1 MPAKVLLLMLLAF
14 SSGFA
19 SAQGSIYESKG
30 KDGPVFSDQP
40 SSGARPL
47 ELPPLNVIEQAP
59 LPPQDQMPDAAP
71 APYSQ
76 LTIVSPADGSTIHTN
91 TGAFDMQLQVD
102 PGLRIRR
109 GDTLRVKLDGNP
121 LAQGY
126 TALEIHITEADW
138 ASAAT
143 SDNVQN
149 SLQADIISNKDGS
162 VLIESAPIRFFAHR
176 AAVGEHAR

>member
-1 MPAKVLLLMLLAF
+1 MLAKVLLLMLLAF

-19 SAQGSIYESKG
+19 LAQGGIYESKG

-40 SSGARPL
+40 SSGAKPL
-47 ELPPLNVIEQAP
+47 DLPPLNVIEQP
-59 LPPQDQMPDAAP
+59 PPQFQIPDAAP

-91 TGAFDMQLQVD
+91 TGAFDIQLQVS
-102 PGLRIRR
+102 PGLRVSR
-109 GDTLRVKLDGNP
+109 GDNLRVKLDGNP

-126 TALEIHITEADW
+126 TDLAIHVTEADW

-143 SDNVQN
+143 SDNVQH
-149 SLQADIISNKDGS
+149 SLQAAIISNKDGS
-162 VLIESAPIRFFAHR
+162 VLIESAPVRFFAHR
-176 AAVGEHAR
+176 AAVGHER

>member
-1 MPAKVLLLMLLAF
+1 MPAKALLLMLLAF

-19 SAQGSIYESKG
+19 LAQGGVYESKG

-40 SSGARPL
+40 SSGAKPL
-47 ELPPLNVIEQAP
+47 DLPPLNVIEQ
-59 LPPQDQMPDAAP
+59 PQQQQFQMPDAAP

-102 PGLRIRR
+102 PGMRIRR

-126 TALEIHITEADW
+126 TALAIHITEADW

-143 SDNVQN
+143 SDNVQH
-149 SLQADIISNKDGS
+149 SLQAAIISNKDGS
-162 VLIESAPIRFFAHR
+162 VLIESAPVRFFAHR
-176 AAVGEHAR
+176 AAVGERAR

>member
-1 MPAKVLLLMLLAF
+1 LIRICLG
-14 SSGFA
+14 SG
-19 SAQGSIYESKG
+19 GGYESKG

-40 SSGARPL
+40 SSGAKPL
-47 ELPPLNVIEQAP
+47 DLPPLNVIEQP
-59 LPPQDQMPDAAP
+59 SPQFQVPDAAP

-91 TGAFDMQLQVD
+91 TGAFDMQLQVS
-102 PGLRIRR
+102 PGLRVSR

-121 LAQGY
+121 LTQGY
-126 TALEIHITEADW
+126 TDLAIRITEADW

-143 SDNVQN
+143 TDNDQH
-149 SLQADIISNKDGS
+149 SLQAAIISNKYGS
-162 VLIESAPIRFFAHR
+162 VLIESAPVRFFAQR

>member
-14 SSGFA
+14 SSGFVT
-19 SAQGSIYESKG
+19 AQGAVYESKG

-40 SSGARPL
+40 ASGARPL
-47 ELPPLNVIEQAP
+47 DLPPLNVIEQAP

-76 LTIVSPADGSTIHTN
+76 LTIVSPANGSTIHTN
-91 TGAFDMQLQVD
+91 TGAFNIRLQVN
-102 PGLRIRR
+102 PALRVRR

-126 TALEIHITEADW
+126 SALAIHITEADW
-138 ASAAT
+138 TSAAT
-143 SDNVQN
+143 SDNVQH
-149 SLQADIISNKDGS
+149 SLQAAIISNQDGS
-162 VLIESAPIRFFAHR
+162 VLIESAPVRFFVHR
-176 AAVGEHAR
+176 ATVRHER

>member
-40 SSGARPL
+40 ASGARPL

-59 LPPQDQMPDAAP
+59 QPPQDQMPDTAP
-71 APYSQ
+71 APYGQ
-76 LTIVSPADGSTIHTN
+76 LTIMSPADGSTIHTN
-91 TGAFDMQLQVD
+91 TGAFDMQLQVT

-126 TALEIHITEADW
+126 NSLAIHITEADW

-143 SDNVQN
+143 SDNVEH
-149 SLQADIISNKDGS
+149 SLQAAIISNQDGS
-162 VLIESAPIRFFAHR
+162 VLIESAPVSFFAHR
-176 AAVGEHAR
+176 ATVGHAR